1 MFRFSFIAF
10 FLGSAISGCGGIFPS
25 APTVLTACSFDQA
38 WAIALASVNE
48 FELRQVDKVGGK
60 IETEWLLFDS
70 KRLAGLLA
78 RNENKE
84 RMRFFVT
91 LSRRPTGIQ
100 IETFQ
105 MREYF
110 SPLGLQSQRGWRRI
124 PPDEQ
129 EEQRLA
135 NRISH
140 RLKVKGCAILS

>member
-1 MFRFSFIAF
+1 MFKVSFIA
-10 FLGSAISGCGGIFPS
+10 LVLCGIISGCAGIFPS
-25 APTVLTACSFDQA
+25 APVVLTSCSYDQA
-38 WAIALASVNE
+38 WGIALASVNE

-70 KRLAGLLA
+70 RRLAGVLA

-91 LSRRPTGIQ
+91 LERKPKGIQ

-105 MREYF
+105 LREYF
-110 SPLGLQSQRGWRRI
+110 SPMGIQSQSGWRRI
-124 PPDEQ
+124 SPDEG

-135 NRISH
+135 SRISQ
-140 RLKVKGCAILS
+140 RLKAKGCVILS

>member
-1 MFRFSFIAF
+1 MFKVSFIA
-10 FLGSAISGCGGIFPS
+10 LVLCGIISGCAGIFPS
-25 APTVLTACSFDQA
+25 APVVLTSCSYDQA
-38 WAIALASVNE
+38 WGIALASVNE

-70 KRLAGLLA
+70 RRLAGVLA

-124 PPDEQ
+124 ASNEK
-129 EEQRLA
+129 EERRLA
-135 NRISH
+135 NRISN
-140 RLKVKGCAILS
+140 RLKAKGCVILC

>member
-10 FLGSAISGCGGIFPS
+10 FLGSALSGCGGIFPS
-25 APTVLTACSFDQA
+25 APVVLTSCSYDQA
-38 WAIALASVNE
+38 WGIALASVNE

-70 KRLAGLLA
+70 RRLAGVLA

-91 LSRRPTGIQ
+91 LERKSIGIQ

-105 MREYF
+105 MREFF
-110 SPLGLQSQRGWRRI
+110 SPMGLQSQSGWRRI
-124 PPDEQ
+124 APNKG

-135 NRISH
+135 NRISN
-140 RLKVKGCAILS
+140 RLKAKGCTILS

>member
-25 APTVLTACSFDQA
+25 APTVLTACSFEQA

-48 FELRQVDKVGGK
+48 FEVRRVDKISGK

-70 KRLAGLLA
+70 KRGAGLFA
-78 RNENKE
+78 RSENKE

-91 LSRRPTGIQ
+91 LERKSIGIQ

-135 NRISH
+135 NRISN
-140 RLKVKGCAILS
+140 RLRAKGCTILS